1 MIQHFLFEHIGPITK
16 IVTDRLGMIN
26 LIIGPNNT
34 GKTILLKVLYAL
46 VRAREETGRGNDPR
60 DFSEV
65 LSEKLYWTFQTD
77 KLGDLV
83 QKGVG
88 KRLKVNLGMADT
100 SFLAFE
106 FGPDTTRKIMP
117 VTKHPKPRNVNSIF
131 LPPKEMLSLHK
142 VIIKTSLHDKLFG
155 FDATYLD
162 LALAL
167 QNPVSRGN
175 GNGPFGG
182 PRSALEKVFQGQVAY
197 DPDKDA
203 WIYKKGNSRFSI
215 NITAEG
221 VKKIAVLDTLLG
233 NGYLTSDSIIFIDE
247 PESALH
253 PTAITKFLDIVG
265 LLSQQGIQFFIA
277 THSYFVIK
285 KLYLMALQGNV
296 PLPVFTL
303 NQDQGWR
310 QDALEDGIPDN
321 GIINESIRLFDQE
334 LETFGA

>member
-1 MIQHFLFEHIGPITK
+1 MIQHFLLEHIGPITK
-16 IVTDRLGMIN
+16 IVTERLGMIN

-34 GKTILLKVLYAL
+34 GKTMLLKALYAL
-46 VRAREETGRGNDPR
+46 VRAREETGRGDDPR
-60 DFSEV
+60 EFYEV
-65 LSEKLYWTFQTD
+65 LSEKLYLTFQTD

-83 QKGVG
+83 QKGMG
-88 KRLKVNLGMADT
+88 KRLKVSLDMADA
-100 SFLAFE
+100 SSLAFE

-117 VTKHPKPRNVNSIF
+117 VTKYPKPRNANSIF
-131 LPPKEMLSLHK
+131 FPPKEMLSLHK

-175 GNGPFGG
+175 GNGQFGG
-182 PRSALEKVFQGQVAY
+182 PRSSLEKMFQGKVEY
-197 DPDKDA
+197 DTDKDA

-221 VKKIAVLDTLLG
+221 VKKMAVLDTLLG
-233 NGYLTSDSIIFIDE
+233 NGYLTSGSIIFIDE

-285 KLYLMALQGNV
+285 KLYLIALQGNV

-303 NQDQGWR
+303 NQTQGWR

-334 LETFGA
+334 LETFGT